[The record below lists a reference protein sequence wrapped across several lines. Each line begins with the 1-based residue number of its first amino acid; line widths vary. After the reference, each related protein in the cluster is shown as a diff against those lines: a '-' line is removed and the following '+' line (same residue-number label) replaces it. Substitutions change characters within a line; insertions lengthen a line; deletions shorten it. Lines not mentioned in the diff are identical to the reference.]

1 MLDIFTVSIVSVVL
15 HEVGCERV
23 ASPHGQ
29 FLLEQPPPPHG
40 FVTVGLGQMDAM
52 VPLVVEKAPDMALL

>member
-1 MLDIFTVSIVSVVL
+1 MMRSIPMA
-15 HEVGCERV
+15 GCERV